1 MDWLVLLII
10 ILVGLLLLMMI
21 KVPVAFAFLAV
32 NIVAAFYLWNGQQ
45 GLMLLVSSIKDSLTA
60 FSLLPIP
67 LFILMGEIMF
77 HSGLANKMIGALDKL
92 FGKIPGRLS
101 LLAVGGGTLLSTL
114 TASSISTTAMLGST
128 LIPEM
133 QKKKYDKHIAMGP
146 ILASGGL
153 AIMIPPSALGVLL
166 ASLAKVSVGQFLI
179 AIIIPGIL
187 MALMF
192 FLYIIVISM
201 LRPNLAPT
209 YDVERIPL
217 TEKLRG
223 IAIYIL
229 PLSTLII
236 LVIGSIFLGIASP
249 TESAAMGAFGSLLL
263 SLFYRELTMKVLKK
277 SVMATV
283 KLTTMILMIV
293 AGSTI
298 FAQIL
303 SFSGIARN
311 LVSLVEGLVFPSIVI
326 IMIMLLIVIFM
337 GTIMESLS
345 MMMITV
351 PIYIPIAAALDIDI
365 LWFSVLLL
373 LAIEIG
379 QITPP
384 FGVGL
389 FVMKGVVPKN
399 ITMLD
404 IYKSAVPFIIILIVL
419 LLILVQFPI
428 LSTWLP
434 NLMN

>member
-1 MDWLVLLII
+1 MDRLVLLII

-21 KVPVAFAFLAV
+21 KVPVSFAFLAV

-77 HSGLANKMIGALDKL
+77 RSGLANKMIGALDKL

-201 LRPNLAPT
+201 LRPNLAPK
-209 YDVERIPL
+209 YDVERIPFN
-217 TEKLRG
+217 EKL
-223 IAIYIL
+223 IDTLKYIV
-229 PLSTLII
+229 PLTSLII

-249 TESAAMGAFGSLLL
+249 TESAAMGAFGA
-263 SLFYRELTMKVLKK
+263 FILTL
-277 SVMATV
+277 
-283 KLTTMILMIV
+283 
-293 AGSTI
+293 
-298 FAQIL
+298 
-303 SFSGIARN
+303 
-311 LVSLVEGLVFPSIVI
+311 
-326 IMIMLLIVIFM
+326 
-337 GTIMESLS
+337 
-345 MMMITV
+345 
-351 PIYIPIAAALDIDI
+351 
-365 LWFSVLLL
+365 
-373 LAIEIG
+373 
-379 QITPP
+379 
-384 FGVGL
+384 
-389 FVMKGVVPKN
+389 
-399 ITMLD
+399 
-404 IYKSAVPFIIILIVL
+404 
-419 LLILVQFPI
+419 
-428 LSTWLP
+428 
-434 NLMN
+434 